1 VDGWSASIGGGLRAD
16 GPITFL
22 DSAAV
27 LALGPQ
33 LTFMSARELHPVK
46 SGLSK
51 KSYGT
56 GVAVWICSGA
66 LDPFSIRGDLLLLP

>member
-1 VDGWSASIGGGLRAD
+1 MIATGD
-16 GPITFL
+16 
-22 DSAAV
+22 DSLNPHHFMDVPPSGAK
-27 LALGPQ
+27 LAIGPQ
-33 LTFMSARELHPVK
+33 LTFMTARELHHVK
-46 SGLSK
+46 SGLSR

>member
-1 VDGWSASIGGGLRAD
+1 VIATGVDSLNPHHFMDA
-16 GPITFL
+16 PP
-22 DSAAV
+22 SAAV